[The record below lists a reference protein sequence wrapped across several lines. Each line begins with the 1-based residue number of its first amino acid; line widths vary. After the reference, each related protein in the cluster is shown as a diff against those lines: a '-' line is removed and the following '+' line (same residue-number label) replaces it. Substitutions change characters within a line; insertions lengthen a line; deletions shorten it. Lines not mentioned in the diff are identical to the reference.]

1 MGAADFGEISER
13 WSAAE
18 RSAAYF
24 RTEAERARRLL
35 ADATTTWLKQ
45 YLETII
51 AHCERLAD
59 EVEQPQGPYT

>member
-13 WSAAE
+13 WSAADQP
-18 RSAAYF
+18 AAYY
-24 RTEAERARRLL
+24 RTEAERARKLR

-51 AHCERLAD
+51 ARCERLAD
-59 EVEQPQGPYT
+59 EVEQPQGR